1 MADMKEL
8 ARDSRQIGNLIRS
21 ERKRKVLSQK
31 ALASM
36 TGLRQA
42 SISAIENGSP
52 NTKLQTLLTVLA
64 ALGLEF
70 QIASRTTD
78 SWTTGG

>member
-1 MADMKEL
+1 MKEL
-8 ARDSRQIGNLIRS
+8 ARDSRQIGNLIRN
-21 ERKRKVLSQK
+21 ERRRKALSQT

-36 TGLRQA
+36 AGLRQA
-42 SISAIENGSP
+42 SISSIENGSP

-70 QIASRTTD
+70 QIAPRTKGDWNTK
-78 SWTTGG
+78 G